1 VSLKEV
7 PKEIHILAV
16 DDSLN
21 IRRMIVASLQRL
33 GFSKIT
39 TSEDVTEAMGKL
51 QFFANTQNMVQLVL
65 SDLNMPGPSGLEFLR
80 QVRQMKAFE
89 SLPFILITTESEK
102 GPVIEAAMSGVSGY
116 IVKPFNAETLGLRI
130 KEAWAK
136 HAAQPAS

>member
-1 VSLKEV
+1 MIPRET
-7 PKEIHILAV
+7 HILAV

-21 IRRMIVASLQRL
+21 IRRMIVSSLQRL

-39 TSEDVTEAMGKL
+39 TAEDAVEAMGKL
-51 QFFANTQNMVQLVL
+51 RFFAKTANAVQLVL

-80 QVRQMKAFE
+80 QVRADVEFQK
-89 SLPFILITTESEK
+89 LPFLLITTESEK

-116 IVKPFNAETLGLRI
+116 IVKPFNIETLGLRI

-136 HAAQPAS
+136 HNTKTA